1 MEKPFLSGNLKLDE
15 ASLRKI
21 FIYNLNKIF
30 PILLYLKNTLPSMAH
45 YSFYGDLQNVIEELL
60 SEVHVQIER
69 VNDIFT
75 ELKEVPVEE
84 NDPVNIK
91 LLQILTCNN
100 DYEPMDNLSK
110 DLSLVFYLQ
119 RIIAIKTNYFYILK
133 SISNSFNS
141 INIKQHLQYS
151 CDECKENKLLFRL
164 IAKEYME
171 TSINNFLY

>member
-15 ASLRKI
+15 ASLKKI
-21 FIYNLNKIF
+21 FIYNLNQIF
-30 PILLYLKNTLPSMAH
+30 PILLYLKHTLPLMEK
-45 YSFYGDLQNVIEELL
+45 YIFFGDLQNVIDELL
-60 SEVHVQIER
+60 SEVQVQVNR
-69 VNDIFT
+69 VNEIFI
-75 ELKEVPVEE
+75 ELKEVPYEE
-84 NDPVNIK
+84 NDKVNIK
-91 LLQILTCNN
+91 LLQILAYNN
-100 DYEPMDNLSK
+100 ESEPCDNLSK

-171 TSINNFLY
+171 TSINNFLN